1 MNYASKRDESSWY
14 ILCLFLQYPPLS
26 YRFPCHNLKHFIIRE
41 PNKGHRQADVPC
53 KLAGHARFFRTK
65 HRLYPI
71 KQIDRPEDEVSH
83 LFRAVFTLKVNHI
96 AGLAV
101 QTHFRR
107 FLCLRFSFFS
117 LLFGLKCDKKSGCAC
132 STSTRICQLKVAK
145 NVNKIITQKSF
156 TLILNNTGLDS
167 SSSCEQTSTIL
178 GCRLQNASHFSGL
191 TFFLYVL

>member
-41 PNKGHRQADVPC
+41 PDEGDGEANVPC
-53 KLAGHARFFRTK
+53 ILTGDDRLVGTK
-65 HRLYPI
+65 DGLYPI

-107 FLCLRFSFFS
+107 LLCLRFSFFS
-117 LLFGLKCDKKSGCAC
+117 LLFGLKCNKKSGCAC
-132 STSTRICQLKVAK
+132 STSTRIFKLKSLH
-145 NVNKIITQKSF
+145 IF
-156 TLILNNTGLDS
+156 LHLI
-167 SSSCEQTSTIL
+167 
-178 GCRLQNASHFSGL
+178 R
-191 TFFLYVL
+191 

>member
-1 MNYASKRDESSWY
+1 MPC
-14 ILCLFLQYPPLS
+14 ILTGDD
-26 YRFPCHNLKHFIIRE
+26 RFV
-41 PNKGHRQADVPC
+41 G
-53 KLAGHARFFRTK
+53 TK
-65 HRLYPI
+65 DGLYPI
-71 KQIDRPEDEVSH
+71 KQIDRTGDDVSH

-107 FLCLRFSFFS
+107 LLCLRFSFFS
-117 LLFGLKCDKKSGCAC
+117 LLFGLKCNKKNGCAC
-132 STSTRICQLKVAK
+132 STSTRIRQLKVAK

>member
-41 PNKGHRQADVPC
+41 PDKGHRQADVPC
-53 KLAGHARFFRTK
+53 KLAGYARFFRAK
-65 HRLYPI
+65 HGLYPI

-107 FLCLRFSFFS
+107 LLCLRFSFFS
-117 LLFGLKCDKKSGCAC
+117 LLFGLKCNKKSGCAC
-132 STSTRICQLKVAK
+132 STSTRICR
-145 NVNKIITQKSF
+145 SGS
-156 TLILNNTGLDS
+156 LNNTLH
-167 SSSCEQTSTIL
+167 CHL
-178 GCRLQNASHFSGL
+178 ASRTVAAYPPHTEYFHISRTAYSPAHSRSAGSASRQAGR
-191 TFFLYVL
+191 